1 MSVDRRVASRHTF
14 AMLLTRFAPQAS
26 VLGIAG
32 ARPRPM
38 EAINSHKQGPR
49 APQTVPRTCCACRCL
64 DAGRSRRAD
73 LTRGRAGRHGAEF
86 PPGRG
91 GCAMTDPVMRALAYL
106 SRVVEPPCPLLAALM
121 ARVGPV
127 EAADRVKRR
136 ASDEQLLRATE
147 ARHEIN
153 CATRD
158 LGIPARLGGR
168 LV

>member
-1 MSVDRRVASRHTF
+1 MSAAHRVASRHTF

-32 ARPRPM
+32 PWPRPM

-49 APQTVPRTCCACRCL
+49 APQTVPRTCCACRRV

-91 GCAMTDPVMRALAYL
+91 CAMTDPVMRALAYL
-106 SRVVEPPCPLLAALM
+106 SRVVEPPCPLLALIM

-136 ASDEQLLRATE
+136 ASDEQL
-147 ARHEIN
+147 
-153 CATRD
+153 
-158 LGIPARLGGR
+158 
-168 LV
+168 